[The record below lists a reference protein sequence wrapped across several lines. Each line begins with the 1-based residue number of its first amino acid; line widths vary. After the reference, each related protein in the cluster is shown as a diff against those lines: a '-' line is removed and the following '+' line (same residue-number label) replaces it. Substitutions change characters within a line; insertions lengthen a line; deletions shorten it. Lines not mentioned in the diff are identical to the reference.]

1 MGLVQPVWTGGEGK
15 TLAWSTLEASAQ
27 AIVAERVASQD
38 EVTAALTT
46 LWQFTAD
53 PQTLI
58 SGPRIVQLW
67 SSR

>member
-1 MGLVQPVWTGGEGK
+1 VGLVQPVWTGGEGK

-38 EVTAALTT
+38 EVTAALTA